1 MATNKPFTKRQEKM
15 GSAVINVMSAL
26 NTWAFRMSG
35 GKLGARFPGGAP
47 VLLLTT
53 VGRKSGAR
61 RTAPL
66 LYLKDGEDYV
76 IVASKG
82 GMSHHPAWYFNL
94 EKNPE
99 VEIEVGRDKMRMT
112 ARTASQD
119 EKARLW
125 PGLVAMYPSYDD
137 YQARTDR
144 KIPVVILSPS

>member
-1 MATNKPFTKRQEKM
+1 MPQNKPFTKGQEKV
-15 GSAVINVMSAL
+15 GSIVINVMSAL

-53 VGRKSGAR
+53 IGRKSGAR

-82 GMSHHPAWYFNL
+82 GMSHHPAWYLNL
-94 EKNPE
+94 RDNPQ
-99 VEIEVGRDKMRMT
+99 VEIEVGRDKRRMT
-112 ARTASQD
+112 ARTASAD
-119 EKARLW
+119 EKKRLW
-125 PGLVAMYPSYDD
+125 PDLVAMYPSYDQ

-144 KIPVVILSPS
+144 EIPVIVLSPA

>member
-1 MATNKPFTKRQEKM
+1 MAANKPFTKRQEKI

-26 NTWAFRMSG
+26 NTWAFRVSG
-35 GKLGARFPGGAP
+35 GKLGATFPGGAP

-53 VGRKSGAR
+53 VGRKSGER

-66 LYLKDGEDYV
+66 LYLKDGADYV

-82 GMSHHPAWYFNL
+82 GMSHHPAWYLNL
-94 EKNPE
+94 EKNPQ
-99 VEIEVGRDKMRMT
+99 VEIEVGRDTMRMT
-112 ARTASQD
+112 ARRANAI

-125 PGLVAMYPSYDD
+125 PGLVAMYPSYDA

-144 KIPVVILSPS
+144 EIPVVIVSPA